1 MRRDLPVPEL
11 PDADA
16 RRRAGGRVGRDARA
30 GRTAGRLARPRLDS
44 APMRPDSLL
53 IRGAGDPED
62 GEGLSPILDRST
74 SFERWSSRTSPYARA
89 GSPTAAEAEALLGA
103 LE

>member
-1 MRRDLPVPEL
+1 
-11 PDADA
+11 
-16 RRRAGGRVGRDARA
+16 
-30 GRTAGRLARPRLDS
+30 
-44 APMRPDSLL
+44 MRPDSLL

-62 GEGLSPILDRST
+62 GEGLSPVLDRST